1 MKKGDNVITIESGQQ
16 CLKHTIVGWELLV
29 EWRDGSSGW
38 IPLKDVKEFNPIE
51 VAEYAINNEIH
62 DE

>member
-1 MKKGDNVITIESGQQ
+1 
-16 CLKHTIVGWELLV
+16 LV